1 MTFNE
6 AKDVF
11 LNRGYVEV
19 ESGQIFDGDKWRQC
33 IVVISEWL
41 KQDPCKDCISR
52 KDAIIQLSHNKTG
65 DDDCD
70 VIVQSDIETI
80 KALPPVTPKQKT
92 GHWKRISIDKYVQHA
107 MAYYKCSVCDK
118 DIIGKHNYCP
128 NCGAKMEEVK
138 E

>member
-1 MTFNE
+1 MTREE
-6 AKDVF
+6 AISIMNVIVHMLEPQYDTD
-11 LNRGYVEV
+11 RIEDAVEMAIKAL
-19 ESGQIFDGDKWRQC
+19 EQETC
-33 IVVISEWL
+33 E
-41 KQDPCKDCISR
+41 DCVNR

-65 DDDCD
+65 NDDCD

-80 KALPPVTPKQKT
+80 KALPPVTPQPKI

-118 DIIGKHNYCP
+118 DIIGTHNYCP
-128 NCGAKMEEVK
+128 NCGSRMEVE